1 MSGTELV
8 DPLDDLPEVQVVVAH
23 QARATLRVG
32 DVFLKV
38 DPDRAGIDAEVAAM
52 GSVPVPTPRVVWRR
66 HPVLAIELV
75 PGTALGTFGHPS
87 PVGRASWTA
96 AGAAVRAIH
105 ETPLPVPASAET
117 TGTLAQRLDE
127 ACERV
132 LAHDVVPAEVLE
144 RNRQLARLVLRPFAP
159 VFTHGDLQPDHVFVD
174 DDHVTGVIDWS
185 GAGPGDPMLD
195 VAVLTLGHPQHL
207 TDVAAGYGGD
217 VDLDVVRAWW
227 SYRSLTAIPWLA
239 EHGFGSS
246 DTFPETAVLLAAG
259 R

>member
-8 DPLDDLPEVQVVVAH
+8 DPLGDLPEVQVVVAH

-52 GSVPVPTPRVVWRR
+52 ASAAVPTPRVVWRR

-87 PVGRASWTA
+87 PVGRASWAA

-105 ETPLPVPASAET
+105 ETPLPVPAPAGP

-127 ACERV
+127 ACEWV
-132 LAHDVVPAEVLE
+132 LAHDVVPAEVVD
-144 RNRQLARLVLRPFAP
+144 RNRRLASLVLRPSTP
-159 VFTHGDLQPDHVFVD
+159 VFTHGDLQPDHVFVA

-185 GAGPGDPMLD
+185 GAGPGDPVLD

-207 TDVAAGYGGD
+207 ADVAAGYGGD

-239 EHGFGSS
+239 DHGFGSPG
-246 DTFPETAVLLAAG
+246 TFPETAVLLAAG